1 MAADLAI
8 DLGTATTLAWSRGGG
23 VVLREPTVVAVDPR
37 GGKVHA
43 AGRQAFEAVRASEGA
58 LVIERPL
65 SGGAVTDFTMTAR
78 MLRLL
83 FERLGVTRFS
93 RARVLLG
100 VPAGC
105 TNVERQAL
113 QDAARQAG
121 AGRAYLLDEPLA
133 AAIGADLPVHDA
145 VASMVVDCGGGNTEA
160 AVVSLGGVVTSQ
172 TVRVGGYDLDVAL
185 QDWVRT
191 AHGIAIGDRTA
202 EELKIAIGSAFP
214 QPTAEH
220 AEVRGRDLE
229 SGTTRTVTVE
239 ADEVRTAIERPV
251 TAIVGTVLDALSE
264 CPPELAHDL
273 MEKGML
279 LVGGGALL
287 RGLDQRISA
296 EAQVAVTVADHPLD
310 AVVRGLG
317 SALEVTERLAEVYG
331 A

>member
-1 MAADLAI
+1 RAARRHPLLARPRPPRRPGR
-8 DLGTATTLAWSRGGG
+8 LHQRRAPGPAGRGPAGG
-23 VVLREPTVVAVDPR
+23 RRRRLPARPAARRRPRRRPPGAPRGREPGGRLARRAHR
-37 GGKVHA
+37 GA
-43 AGRQAFEAVRASEGA
+43 A
-58 LVIERPL
+58 P
-65 SGGAVTDFTMTAR
+65 
-78 MLRLL
+78 
-83 FERLGVTRFS
+83 
-93 RARVLLG
+93 
-100 VPAGC
+100 
-105 TNVERQAL
+105 
-113 QDAARQAG
+113 ARQAG

-251 TAIVGTVLDALSE
+251 TAIVGTVLDAL
-264 CPPELAHDL
+264 
-273 MEKGML
+273 
-279 LVGGGALL
+279 
-287 RGLDQRISA
+287 
-296 EAQVAVTVADHPLD
+296 
-310 AVVRGLG
+310 
-317 SALEVTERLAEVYG
+317 
-331 A
+331 